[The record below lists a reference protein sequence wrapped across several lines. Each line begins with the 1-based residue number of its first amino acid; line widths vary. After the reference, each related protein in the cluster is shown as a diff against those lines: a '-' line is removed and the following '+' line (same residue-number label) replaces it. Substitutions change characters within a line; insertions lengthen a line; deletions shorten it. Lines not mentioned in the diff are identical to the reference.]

1 MCLDSHSHYPPPWA
15 EDSSTYCVRK
25 GGREPTQERRQGGV
39 MGMGGRGEQRPPREA
54 GTSRRHR
61 LGAAATHKELSAEC
75 WGMGVEVWLTGAT
88 SGFGEYQL
96 CPVKW

>member
-1 MCLDSHSHYPPPWA
+1 ML
-15 EDSSTYCVRK
+15 VRL
-25 GGREPTQERRQGGV
+25 GETAMRVTVDLPCCDGR
-39 MGMGGRGEQRPPREA
+39 RGEQRPPREA

-75 WGMGVEVWLTGAT
+75 WGMGVEVWLAGAT